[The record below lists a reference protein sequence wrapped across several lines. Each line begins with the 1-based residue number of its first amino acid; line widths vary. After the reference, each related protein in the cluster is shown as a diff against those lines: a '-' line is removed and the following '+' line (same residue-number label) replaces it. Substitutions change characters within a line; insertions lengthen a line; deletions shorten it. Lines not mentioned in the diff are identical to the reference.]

1 MRIILYSM
9 MSLALDVAR
18 KASRQQHII
27 DPLALHIR
35 TKVLRLGQ
43 QLLIVDMLYLL
54 VRVVHHIPIS
64 QSMLVIGHYFYT
76 LAHFLRQDKG
86 PSKPQP
92 LTPTSTL
99 TYGRLQPLLLFVLC
113 KIIPSEFSEV
123 SLLFLCTS
131 TMNLMALSEV
141 GRILLFD
148 ADFTLNLWHEKLL
161 QIEDVKGKKPSSR
174 TRRLFVKNTLIFLSV
189 LVLLQ
194 NLLLVFKVL
203 RFEVATGL
211 IQTLTAGGFILRQYQ
226 QIREEGRS

>member
-1 MRIILYSM
+1 
-9 MSLALDVAR
+9 
-18 KASRQQHII
+18 
-27 DPLALHIR
+27 
-35 TKVLRLGQ
+35 
-43 QLLIVDMLYLL
+43 
-54 VRVVHHIPIS
+54 
-64 QSMLVIGHYFYT
+64 
-76 LAHFLRQDKG
+76 
-86 PSKPQP
+86 
-92 LTPTSTL
+92 
-99 TYGRLQPLLLFVLC
+99 
-113 KIIPSEFSEV
+113 
-123 SLLFLCTS
+123 
-131 TMNLMALSEV
+131 MNLMALSEV